1 MGVVEDFKTE
11 LASKAKNHNWLRR
24 RNAFL
29 HQALVVTAAL
39 AGCASLVAGL
49 YYKQP
54 EIAGIIAIIPTAC
67 TLLVQNLHCIRAQ
80 SWHDQMAV
88 KYGGVLQQLS
98 FEIANPT
105 PTDVAAMSKELRAFE
120 AKMTDDW
127 AKVLSSHSA
136 NLEKRATRAGI

>member
-1 MGVVEDFKTE
+1 MNVVEDFKAE
-11 LASKAKNHNWLRR
+11 LARKANSHNWLRR

-29 HQALVVTAAL
+29 HQALVITAAL

-67 TLLVQNLHCIRAQ
+67 TLLVQNLHCVRAR

-88 KYGGVLQQLS
+88 RLEGMIYQLS
-98 FEIANPT
+98 FEIKNPT
-105 PTDVAAMSKELRAFE
+105 AEDVAAMSKELRTYE
-120 AKMTDDW
+120 AKMTDEW
-127 AKVLSSHSA
+127 AKMVNSHSA
-136 NLEKRATRAGI
+136 NLERRATKVGI

>member
-1 MGVVEDFKTE
+1 MGVVEDFKAE
-11 LASKAKNHNWLRR
+11 LAGKAKKHNWFRR

-54 EIAGIIAIIPTAC
+54 EMAGIIAIVPTAC

-88 KYGGVLQQLS
+88 KYDGMLQQLS

-105 PTDVAAMSKELRAFE
+105 SADVATMSKELRTFE

-127 AKVLSSHSA
+127 AKMISSHSA
-136 NLEKRATRAGI
+136 NLERRATKIGI

>member
-1 MGVVEDFKTE
+1 MGVVEDFKAD
-11 LASKAKNHNWLRR
+11 LVNKANKHNWLRR
-24 RNAFL
+24 RNAFM
-29 HQALVVTAAL
+29 HQMLVVTAAL

-54 EIAGIIAIIPTAC
+54 EIAGIIAIVPTAC

-88 KYGGVLQQLS
+88 KYEGMLKQLS
-98 FEIANPT
+98 FEIANPSAA
-105 PTDVAAMSKELRAFE
+105 DVANMSKELRTFE
-120 AKMTDDW
+120 TKMTDDW
-127 AKVLSSHSA
+127 AKMLASHSA